1 MGREYYSRLLFL
13 FLCALTLPVTVRA
26 AREVVIGADTEEH
39 IFTYA
44 DIDYIAD
51 PSRTLTL
58 GDVRGRYMDKFVSS
72 RSNYPQNES
81 VSSAYWFRINVRY
94 EKVSDKR
101 FILEFYNH
109 TTDNL
114 EVYIPDGK
122 GNYHIFQ
129 AGDKNNFKKRFFR
142 HKNFEFPIPELQ
154 GSYTI
159 YFRLKSAPVANVIVA
174 HRSLQRFVEYALTE
188 YICFGLFYGMILIF
202 SFYNLLMFIA
212 MRKRYYIYYILYL
225 LSVGLYE
232 MSTDGIAFQ
241 YLWPG
246 SPEWSQYAYGIP
258 LFFISVFSLLFA
270 ADLLNIKAHAPKVYS
285 LVGIVV
291 CARLLFF
298 LLCLFYRHEWFNYR
312 AIEFIPLSI
321 AFFTGI
327 YFWKNGYHAAR
338 FFVVAYAFLFIGF
351 IGKLLVTFGYARFIP
366 GPVPHYSMSLGFIL
380 EMLFLSFAIGDKV
393 RLLKKKKE
401 KVQQR
406 VIRQME
412 ENARL
417 KDSLTRD
424 LEIKVEE
431 RTQEVIKQTHEIREQ
446 SQLIELQNEKL
457 LAANGLL
464 KAQAE
469 EIARMNALL
478 RKDNQELQTNIQK
491 VTHDRIMSAEV
502 DFEEFSK
509 TYPDRETCYSLLADI
524 KWREGYVCRRCGNTH
539 YCNGHLPF
547 SRRCSKC
554 RYEESVIAN
563 TILQN
568 TRIPANKALYMVYL
582 IYTSKGKISSHK
594 LSETTGIRQSTCWAY
609 CAKIK
614 KVLEERKRDL
624 RNAGA
629 EGWSKL
635 MV

>member
-1 MGREYYSRLLFL
+1 MGREFYSRLLFL
-13 FLCALTLPVTVRA
+13 FLCTLTAPVTVSA
-26 AREVVIGADTEEH
+26 AREVGIGGNTDEH
-39 IFTYA
+39 IFTYSE
-44 DIDYIAD
+44 IDYIED
-51 PSRTLTL
+51 RSGELTFA
-58 GDVRGRYMDKFVSS
+58 DVRGKYKDKFVSGD
-72 RSNYPQNES
+72 RNYPRNTS
-81 VSSAYWFRINVRY
+81 VSSAYWFRVNVRY
-94 EKVSDKR
+94 QRTSGKR
-101 FILEFYNH
+101 YILEFYNH

-122 GNYHIFQ
+122 GNYQIFK

-142 HKNFEFPIPELQ
+142 HKNFEFPVPELK
-154 GSYTI
+154 GSYII

-174 HRSLQRFVEYALTE
+174 HRSLQRFVEYALSE

-212 MRKRYYIYYILYL
+212 IRKRYYIYYILYL

-246 SPEWSQYAYGIP
+246 SPEWSQYAYGVP

-270 ADLLNIKAHAPKVYS
+270 ADLLNIKTHAPKVYS
-285 LVGIVV
+285 LVRIVLCV
-291 CARLLFF
+291 RLVFF
-298 LLCLFYRHEWFNYR
+298 LLCLFYRQEWFNYR

-321 AFFTGI
+321 AFFTGV
-327 YFWKNGYHAAR
+327 YLWRKGYHAAR
-338 FFVVAYAFLFIGF
+338 FFVLAYAFLFIGF
-351 IGKLLVTFGYARFIP
+351 IGKLLVSFEYARFIP

-417 KDSLTRD
+417 KDSMTRD

-431 RTQEVIKQTHEIREQ
+431 RTQEIIKQTHEIREQ
-446 SQLIELQNEKL
+446 SQLIEVQNEKL
-457 LAANGLL
+457 ITANSLL

-478 RKDNQELQTNIQK
+478 RKDNQELQTSIQK

-524 KWREGYVCRRCGNTH
+524 KWKGGYVCRRCGNTN

-594 LSETTGIRQSTCWAY
+594 LSEITGIRQSTCWSY
-609 CAKIK
+609 CTKIK